1 MKGGARDY
9 WFVLTPKT
17 LSWYTD
23 EQEKDQKL
31 MILLDNLRIKDLES
45 GYITSRRHM
54 FGIYN
59 SNRTNVCKDWKSL
72 DLSCESQDDFE
83 SWKNGFMVAGVYP
96 DNPGA
101 NLQQQSHNNA
111 DHYKEPTESSM
122 DPQLQRQVK
131 TIRSLVDSYM
141 KIVIKT
147 CKDLVPKKIMHLI
160 INDVE
165 QFINSDLVVRLL
177 STGETDVMME
187 ESAEETQK
195 RNEKL
200 KLYHA
205 CREAVEII
213 RSVASAGIT
222 IPTNPVKELAKSA
235 STNIYTTDGAK
246 HHDSMDSFNTN
257 EDLLPPTIVKEV
269 VVESTSSGVKN
280 FDFEPSPFNTN
291 EDILPPPPPT
301 MLMHTSTNNEPTPN
315 SESNSLAPLTPTR
328 IAPPPM
334 ITAGHS
340 TQVNEDHLLPPPP
353 PPSNTDSSILAP
365 NRVAPP
371 TPFRSAPP
379 LPPRGRTI
387 SKA

>member
-111 DHYKEPTESSM
+111 ANADHYKEPTESSM

-195 RNEKL
+195 RNGNL

-235 STNIYTTDGAK
+235 STNIYTTD
-246 HHDSMDSFNTN
+246 
-257 EDLLPPTIVKEV
+257 LPFI
-269 VVESTSSGVKN
+269 
-280 FDFEPSPFNTN
+280 
-291 EDILPPPPPT
+291 
-301 MLMHTSTNNEPTPN
+301 
-315 SESNSLAPLTPTR
+315 SLHYL
-328 IAPPPM
+328 
-334 ITAGHS
+334 
-340 TQVNEDHLLPPPP
+340 E
-353 PPSNTDSSILAP
+353 
-365 NRVAPP
+365 
-371 TPFRSAPP
+371 
-379 LPPRGRTI
+379 
-387 SKA
+387 